1 MKKRIFEGHTS
12 VFLDIFIWSR
22 NYDKKREFLTC
33 RYYTL
38 YGDIWEID
46 MRQYVTF
53 KGSRQGLQ
61 LVLDDSVDFTVILEN
76 LKVKLES
83 AVVFFTEG
91 TTVEVPAK
99 VRILTTE
106 QQEDLTK
113 LLAIYGLVF
122 RKTTEQQIVATK
134 ANVEI
139 EELQTLFV
147 AKTLRGGQEVRH
159 NGCVVIM
166 GDVNPGAEVIA
177 GGDIIIR
184 GTCRGVVHAGAYGNI
199 EATITANRLLASQIR
214 IASLIARA
222 PDHLDQPEYT
232 EMASIKDGNVIIERV
247 NI

>member
-1 MKKRIFEGHTS
+1 
-12 VFLDIFIWSR
+12 
-22 NYDKKREFLTC
+22 
-33 RYYTL
+33 
-38 YGDIWEID
+38 

-53 KGSRQGLQ
+53 KGSKHGLQ
-61 LVLDDSVDFTVILEN
+61 LVLDDSVDFTVILNN
-76 LKVKLES
+76 LQAKLES

-99 VRILTTE
+99 VRVLTTQ

-113 LLAIYGLVF
+113 LLAIYGLIF
-122 RKTTEQQIVATK
+122 RETVSQNEAFTK

-147 AKTLRGGQEVRH
+147 AKTLRSGQEVVH
-159 NGCVVIM
+159 NGSVVII

-177 GGDIIIR
+177 GGDIMIK

-222 PDHLDQPEYT
+222 PDNLDQPEYT
-232 EMASIKDGNVIIERV
+232 EIASIKDGNVIIERV